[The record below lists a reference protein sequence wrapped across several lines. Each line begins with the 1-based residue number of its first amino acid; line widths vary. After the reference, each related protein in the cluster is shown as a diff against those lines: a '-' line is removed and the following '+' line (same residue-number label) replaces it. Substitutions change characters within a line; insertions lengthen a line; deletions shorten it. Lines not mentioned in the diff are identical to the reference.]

1 MIIMLFGIS
10 SVGKTATGDKLANK
24 LKYTFVDLDEE
35 IKKKCK
41 MTLEDFIR
49 NNPYPHGRYKI
60 KGAILKELI
69 EEYKDNFVV
78 AVSPIYYARNFNSLI
93 ELEGVIAIELQDMEE
108 HIFERMVFSDE
119 NDNVYYDDEYKE
131 KHKKHYIRDI
141 RNDIV
146 GAKTAFKKIENKY
159 FINNQSV
166 DKVVDELIIMIR
178 DISVDKWFK
187 IT

>member
-24 LKYTFVDLDEE
+24 LKYTFVNLDEE

-49 NNPYPHGRYKI
+49 NNPYLHERYKI
-60 KGAILKELI
+60 KGVILKELI
-69 EEYKDNFVV
+69 EEYKDNFVI
-78 AVSPIYYARNFNSLI
+78 AVSSIYYSRNFNSLV
-93 ELEGVIAIELQDMEE
+93 ELDKVIAIELQDTEE

-119 NDNVYYDDEYKE
+119 NDNVYCDEEYKE

-146 GAKTAFKKIENKY
+146 GAKQLSKK
-159 FINNQSV
+159 
-166 DKVVDELIIMIR
+166 
-178 DISVDKWFK
+178 
-187 IT
+187 